1 MQIDQ
6 VIQEKL
12 VRIPE
17 KIFEVFSNHLEQEIL
32 NYLYNYKI
40 SKWDYEPEH
49 DRIKNIVAKIA
60 KRKGVVIDQ
69 KWTKSKNNIIEA
81 EFGAEEFPSRYTPKT
96 EKESG
101 IARLQVVYN
110 PSANKDAGGTHQRG
124 VRKNKWLHII
134 KVVIGNVT
142 EDLLIQNQPKEQFRE
157 IFYIIERA
165 KSTLRHEL
173 MHLTQEHVLDKTTSR
188 KFNQKTGEWDEDEFA
203 FTGQTDKLPGYDQED
218 SGSDKHNLSQVEF
231 DPMINSE
238 ASQFR
243 YSDYDRTKPL
253 SQQIKDY
260 VLHSDFFGHL
270 RDYDTNRFNK
280 AVKKFTQRVNEIT

>member
-12 VRIPE
+12 VKIPE
-17 KIFEVFSNHLEQEIL
+17 KIFETFSNHLEQEIL
-32 NYLYNYKI
+32 NYLYHYKI

-60 KRKGVVIDQ
+60 KRKNVIIDP

-81 EFGAEEFPSRYTPKT
+81 EFGADEFPNRYTPKT
-96 EKESG
+96 EKEGG
-101 IARLQVVYN
+101 IARLQIVYN
-110 PSANKDAGGTHQRG
+110 PSADKNAEGTHQRG

-188 KFNQKTGEWDEDEFA
+188 RFNQKTGDWSEDEFA
-203 FTGQTDKLPGYDQED
+203 FTGQANRLPGYDDE
-218 SGSDKHNLSQVEF
+218 GSDSSIHNLSPVEF
-231 DPMINSE
+231 DPMIDTE
-238 ASQFR
+238 ASRFR
-243 YSDYDRTKPL
+243 YSNYDRTKSLP
-253 SQQIKDY
+253 QQIKDY
-260 VLHSDFFGHL
+260 VSHSEFFGYL

-280 AVKKFTQRVNEIT
+280 AVKKFAQRVNEIT

>member
-12 VRIPE
+12 VKIPE
-17 KIFEVFSNHLEQEIL
+17 KIFETFSNHLEQEIL
-32 NYLYNYKI
+32 NYLYHYKI

-60 KRKGVVIDQ
+60 KRKNVIIDS

-101 IARLQVVYN
+101 IARLQIVYN

-165 KSTLRHEL
+165 KSTLKHEL

-203 FTGQTDKLPGYDQED
+203 FTGQANRLPGYDDEGAD
-218 SGSDKHNLSQVEF
+218 SSIHNLSPVEF
-231 DPMINSE
+231 DPMIDTE
-238 ASQFR
+238 ASRFR
-243 YSDYDRTKPL
+243 YTYYDRTKPL
-253 SQQIKDY
+253 PQQIKDH
-260 VLHSDFFGHL
+260 VSHSEFFGYL

-280 AVKKFTQRVNEIT
+280 AVKKFAQRVNEIT